1 MRRARFL
8 PLALLPVMAPA
19 LARAEPHPRASAR
32 LDYTRG
38 PGAESCPAESGLR
51 LEVARRLGYDPF
63 TPEARARLVVTIT
76 DQNHKLTGSAQFT
89 GDGRASPWS
98 RAFPGREDDCAALLS
113 ALGAEISYQLDPFV
127 VPPAPVAPSPPP
139 AATLAPSPALPSD
152 PPPPAP
158 MPPPPP
164 PTGARAE
171 LAAGARVTAGA
182 APGIAFGATLGGG
195 LRWPSFSL
203 SIEARVD
210 APASDSV
217 TAPAGARV
225 RTFAAGG
232 ALIPCGHL
240 GPVFGCGVLAAAAVS
255 GSSEGVDMPR
265 SDVGPYVGAGAR
277 IGLEAPLS
285 SRFAIRLLGEGL
297 ASVRSVHLVLDGAEV
312 WKTAP
317 LSGSV
322 GTGLLAFF

>member
-1 MRRARFL
+1 MLRARLFPMAL
-8 PLALLPVMAPA
+8 PLVLAPS

-63 TPEARARLVVTIT
+63 TPDARAHLAVTIT
-76 DQNHKLTGSAQFT
+76 DQGDKLTGSAQFT

-98 RAFPGREDDCAALLS
+98 RAFPGREDDCAALIS

-139 AATLAPSPALPSD
+139 APAPALPST

-158 MPPPPP
+158 ASPPPS

-171 LAAGARVTAGA
+171 LTAGARVTAGA
-182 APGIAFGATLGGG
+182 APGVAFGATLGGG
-195 LRWPSFSL
+195 LRWPAFSL
-203 SIEARVD
+203 SIEVRVD
-210 APASDSV
+210 APASDTV

-240 GPVFGCGVLAAAAVS
+240 GPMFGCGVIAASAVS

-297 ASVRSVHLVLDGAEV
+297 ASVRSVRLILDGAEV

-322 GTGLLAFF
+322 GTGLVAFF